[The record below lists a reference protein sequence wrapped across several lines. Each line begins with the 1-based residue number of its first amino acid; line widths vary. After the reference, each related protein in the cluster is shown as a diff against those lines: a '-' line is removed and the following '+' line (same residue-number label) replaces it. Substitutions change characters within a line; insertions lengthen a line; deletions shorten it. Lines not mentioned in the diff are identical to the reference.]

1 MFSEQHS
8 DEKIAI
14 SFLIVGAR
22 LIPYIFALLLM
33 ILTQHEDSDQ

>member
-22 LIPYIFALLLM
+22 LISYTFNDF
-33 ILTQHEDSDQ
+33 DSA